1 MKLEGVYS
9 VLPTAF
15 TAAGDVDEE
24 SLKRVVDLFIDA
36 GVNGVTALGVTGE
49 VARLDDRERQR
60 VLEVVTSHVNGR
72 IGVVAGT
79 TAEGTATCIE
89 YSQQA
94 RAAGATAVMVS
105 PPRMPKLN
113 SETVVR
119 HYHALAE
126 AVDIEIVVQ
135 DYPPISGYAMEP
147 WLLARIAK
155 ELPRARTIKLEDPP
169 TPFKTSRILAE
180 IGKVAGD
187 DSIDVRIFGGLGGV
201 FLLEELLA
209 GATGAMTGFAFPEIL
224 VKIVSLY
231 RAGRVDE
238 AAEVFYRAVPL
249 MRFEFQ
255 EGIGMAI
262 RKEVLHRRG
271 AARQP
276 GDAGAG
282 GRARQDDAGSAGPRA
297 RLGRGQRQRGRSPLT
312 PAGPRREQ
320 PRAAV
325 RSLVTIADSG
335 WHGFRIEGKGRD
347 GCGREPRPRFRCRT
361 GARCGGRIRVDRV
374 A

>member
-15 TAAGDVDEE
+15 TAAGDLDDD
-24 SLKRVVDLFIDA
+24 SLRRVIDLFIAA

-49 VARLDDRERQR
+49 VARLDDGERRR
-60 VLEVVTSHVNGR
+60 VLEVVTTHVNGR

-79 TAEGTATCIE
+79 TAEGTRTCIN
-89 YSQQA
+89 YSRHA
-94 RAAGATAVMVS
+94 SDAGATAVMVS

-113 SETVVR
+113 SDAVLR

-126 AVDIEIVVQ
+126 AVDMEIVVQ
-135 DYPPISGYAMEP
+135 DYPPISGYALEP
-147 WLLARIAK
+147 ALLARIAK

-180 IGKVAGD
+180 VTRIAGPD
-187 DSIDVRIFGGLGGV
+187 TLDVRIFGGLGGV

-224 VKIVSLY
+224 VQIVGLFRS
-231 RAGRVDE
+231 GRVND
-238 AAEVFYRAVPL
+238 AAEAFYRAVPL

-271 AARQP
+271 ALASPATRAP
-276 GDAGAG
+276 GAALD
-282 GRARQDDAGSAGPRA
+282 
-297 RLGRGQRQRGRSPLT
+297 T
-312 PAGPRREQ
+312 TTRE
-320 PRAAV
+320 A
-325 RSLVTIADSG
+325 L
-335 WHGFRIEGKGRD
+335 
-347 GCGREPRPRFRCRT
+347 
-361 GARCGGRIRVDRV
+361 DRV
-374 A
+374 MAWVEANGSVARTKA

>member
-1 MKLEGVYS
+1 MVGLRSEDRVKLEGVYS

-15 TAAGDVDEE
+15 TAAGDVDDD
-24 SLKRVVDLFIDA
+24 SLRRVIDLFIEA

-49 VARLDDRERQR
+49 VSRLDDSERRR
-60 VLEVVTSHVNGR
+60 VLEVVTAHVNGR

-79 TAEGTATCIE
+79 TAEGTRTCIA
-89 YSQQA
+89 YSRHA
-94 RAAGATAVMVS
+94 KDAGATAVMVS

-113 SETVVR
+113 SEAVVR
-119 HYHALAE
+119 HFHALAD

-155 ELPRARTIKLEDPP
+155 EIPRARTIKLEDPP
-169 TPFKTSRILAE
+169 TPFKTSRILDALGSLSKDE
-180 IGKVAGD
+180 SGQP
-187 DSIDVRIFGGLGGV
+187 IDVRIFGGLGGV

-209 GATGAMTGFAFPEIL
+209 GATGAMTGFAFPEVL
-224 VKIVSLY
+224 VQIVSLF
-231 RAGRVDE
+231 RAGHVDE

-271 AARQP
+271 ALASPATRAP
-276 GDAGAG
+276 GAG
-282 GRARQDDAGSAGPRA
+282 LDKI
-297 RLGRGQRQRGRSPLT
+297 T
-312 PAGPRREQ
+312 RE
-320 PRAAV
+320 A
-325 RSLVTIADSG
+325 L
-335 WHGFRIEGKGRD
+335 
-347 GCGREPRPRFRCRT
+347 
-361 GARCGGRIRVDRV
+361 DRV
-374 A
+374 MAWVDANRGSGRVSV